1 MAQLLYS
8 GFLFCLWQNLE
19 FYEKVFQQKSH
30 SSSQMQEVSTY
41 LVIKALIKTVLVTL
55 LLILKKVYLWWSS
68 VLVKP
73 LSLRFTVNLFIV
85 LKL

>member
-1 MAQLLYS
+1 
-8 GFLFCLWQNLE
+8 
-19 FYEKVFQQKSH
+19 
-30 SSSQMQEVSTY
+30 MQEVSTY

>member
-30 SSSQMQEVSTY
+30 SSSRMQEVSTY

-55 LLILKKVYLWWSS
+55 LLILKKSLS
-68 VLVKP
+68 VVEF
-73 LSLRFTVNLFIV
+73 RFS
-85 LKL
+85 